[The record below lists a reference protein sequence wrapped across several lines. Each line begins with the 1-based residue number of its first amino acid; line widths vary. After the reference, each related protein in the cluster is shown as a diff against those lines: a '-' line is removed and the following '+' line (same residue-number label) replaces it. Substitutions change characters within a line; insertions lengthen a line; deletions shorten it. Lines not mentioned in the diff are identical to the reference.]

1 MKKILIVGGNG
12 YIGSRLRNIRISYG
26 ETVFSMGQNIDGNY
40 PEIIEIELTKY
51 KEINYGILDNVDFLI
66 YTAAISSPDIC
77 EKQTELSNL
86 INIEATEYFIRQ
98 SIDRGCRVIFFS
110 SDAVFGND
118 QSAVFT
124 EKSSHNPISQYGRM
138 KAEIEKKFFEEP
150 FFKALRLSYVFS
162 PNDKFTKYYLDCL
175 KNGNEAVIYHPFYRS
190 VVCLHELFDII
201 NAVIEK
207 WDDIKTNVINACGN
221 DLISRIQMADTVN
234 RIFGIKNTYK
244 IVPMEGEFL
253 HIRPEI
259 TEMKSLYLPNLIENY
274 YENFYCKAAKEFKL
288 EGRETK

>member
-1 MKKILIVGGNG
+1 MNKILIVGGNG
-12 YIGSRLRNIRISYG
+12 YIGSRLRKIRISNG
-26 ETVFSMGQNIDGNY
+26 DTVLSMGQNINGSF
-40 PEIIEIELTKY
+40 PEIIEIELKKY
-51 KEINYGILDNVDFLI
+51 KEIDYSILNNVDYVI

-77 EKQTELSNL
+77 ENQTELSNL

-98 SIDRGCRVIFFS
+98 STDRGCKVIFFS

-118 QSAVFT
+118 PSAVFT
-124 EKSSHNPISQYGRM
+124 ENSPHKPISQYGKM
-138 KAEIEKKFFEEP
+138 KAEIEKIFIGHP

-162 PNDKFTKYYLDCL
+162 PNDKFTKYYLDCI
-175 KNGNEAVIYHPFYRS
+175 KNGKEASIYHPFYRS

-207 WDDIKTNVINACGN
+207 WDDIKTTVINACGN

-244 IVPMEGEFL
+244 VVPMEGEFL
-253 HIRPEI
+253 NIRPEI
-259 TEMKSLYLPNLIENY
+259 TEMKSLFLPDIIENY
-274 YENFYCKAAKEFKL
+274 YEKFYSKAVKEFML
-288 EGRETK
+288 EGRETI